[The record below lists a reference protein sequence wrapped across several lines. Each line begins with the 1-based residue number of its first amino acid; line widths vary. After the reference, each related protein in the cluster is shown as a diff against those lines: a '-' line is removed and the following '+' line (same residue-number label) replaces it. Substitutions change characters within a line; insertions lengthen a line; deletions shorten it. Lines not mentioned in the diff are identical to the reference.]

1 MKRTLVWSAVILS
14 SSMSF
19 AAVRSVTD
27 VDSLCEAIKSLQN
40 GDRIELAPGTYDL
53 SKGSYASSADSYFSL
68 SGYNNFQIVGTGADA
83 SETII
88 TSDGATS
95 NRRFLSF
102 RAYPDVVISNLT
114 ITGFAKSNGG
124 SGAVYYESTGHDHAN
139 ATIVDCVISNNWAS
153 GGGGAFGYYQWH
165 QVAPCDSNAVTLIR
179 CLLADNHSGGAA
191 GAVLMPF
198 NGMSI
203 DCVFR
208 NNSCTNAGGAVAGG
222 THIRSKFYGNWCH
235 TKNNN
240 SSGGGAIVSERGV
253 TSCYDCIFE
262 GNWVDA
268 PGYPWGNGGA
278 VHVASAGSI
287 ISNCTFRN
295 CYAGGGVLNCAVG
308 SSANGLVSDCT
319 FVCNT
324 NMLHD
329 TYMGRVAACFAK
341 YVNCLFATNRC
352 NGAVCGGY
360 SYVAANCLFATNVVG
375 NARIT
380 DQNGKVYNSTFVNNK
395 NSSGNTYYGC
405 IHPTGSTAVNC
416 AFYMNRS
423 NGYMCD
429 IDCREAMKFAIT
441 NSVYHD
447 VMGAPSSGDPLTSF
461 GALARGNE
469 MKADFRFANAAAG
482 DYRPA
487 RRSPLRD
494 FGYVGDDVCA
504 AVGEFDLAGN
514 PRFVGKGIDAGCYEF
529 GPIPG
534 LMLLLR

>member
-1 MKRTLVWSAVILS
+1 MKRSLVWSVVILS

-19 AAVRSVTD
+19 AEVRSVTD
-27 VDSLCEAIKSLQN
+27 VDSLCEAMKSLKD

-53 SKGSYASSADSYFSL
+53 SKGSYASSATTYFSL
-68 SGYNNFQIVGTGADA
+68 TGYNNFQIVGTGANA
-83 SETII
+83 SETVIK
-88 TSDGATS
+88 SDGETS

-114 ITGFAKSNGG
+114 VTGFARNGDG
-124 SGAVYYESTGHDHAN
+124 GGAFYYESTKHDHAN

-165 QVAPCDSNAVTLIR
+165 QTVPCDSNAVTLVR

-191 GAVLMPF
+191 GAILMPF

-208 NNSCTNAGGAVAGG
+208 NNSCTNAGGAVVGG
-222 THIRSKFYGNWCH
+222 THIRSKFCGNWCH
-235 TKNNN
+235 TKNNS

-262 GNWVDA
+262 NNWVDA
-268 PGYPWGNGGA
+268 PSYPWGAGGA
-278 VHVASAGSI
+278 VHVTTAASV

-295 CYAGGGVLNCAVG
+295 CWSGSGVLTCSVAG
-308 SSANGLVSDCT
+308 GLVSDCT

-324 NMLHD
+324 NMMHD
-329 TYMGRVAACFAK
+329 VYMGRVAASFAK
-341 YVNCLFATNRC
+341 YANCLFATNRS
-352 NGAVCGGY
+352 NGAVCGGNTY
-360 SYVAANCLFATNVVG
+360 TVANCLFATNVVG

-380 DQNGKVYNSTFVNNK
+380 DQNGRIYNSTFVNNK
-395 NSSGNTYYGC
+395 NFSGNSYYGC

-423 NGYMCD
+423 NDYMCD
-429 IDCREAMKFAIT
+429 VDCREGMKFAIT
-441 NSVYHD
+441 NCVYHD
-447 VMGAPSSGDPLTSF
+447 VMGAPASGDPLANF
-461 GALARGNE
+461 GALAAGNE

-482 DYRPA
+482 DYRLA
-487 RRSPLRD
+487 KTSPLRD
-494 FGYVGDDVCA
+494 FGYLGADVLAVVGDR
-504 AVGEFDLAGN
+504 DLAGA
-514 PRFVGKGIDAGCYEF
+514 PRRQGKGIDAGCYEF